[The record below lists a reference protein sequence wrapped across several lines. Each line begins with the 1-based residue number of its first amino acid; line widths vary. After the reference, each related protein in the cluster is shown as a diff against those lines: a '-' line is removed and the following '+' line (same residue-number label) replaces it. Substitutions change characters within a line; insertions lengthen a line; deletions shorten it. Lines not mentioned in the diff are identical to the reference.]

1 LRAARR
7 TCHTPEQA
15 MTTQDQTARA
25 YRFHGVSFNP
35 IDRSTHSFDRG
46 GLDAELAD
54 PAVFSWVDIEG
65 PDIAPMNEVMRKMGI
80 DLVLV
85 SHFDE
90 PEVLPRIVER
100 LDCLAFYLY
109 PIYEPERYLDT
120 GRTPEAVAFARMI
133 LVVGADFVIT
143 YHQRSLDVVEEVKGS
158 CVDSFHLAGKTPG
171 FITFLFLQHCL
182 YDYAHVNLANDN
194 FLDLLQAHEDGEK
207 NDQGIATAGQN
218 ILTLKKLA
226 ASLHIV
232 LMLLGTKRNRFIS
245 DDSRNTFREMLGTAQ
260 SVRAAVDS
268 SRDMLDGILHDI
280 QAAAAN
286 RTSQIMNV
294 LTIVSAIMLPLTLMV
309 GVYGMNFEYMPGVTV
324 HWGFWALMVGMVTLA
339 CTLLATFRRLGWL
352 GGQRSQERA
361 AKRR

>member
-1 LRAARR
+1 
-7 TCHTPEQA
+7 
-15 MTTQDQTARA
+15 MTSQDTTTRA

-35 IDRSTHSFDRG
+35 IDRTTRDFGRD

-100 LDCLAFYLY
+100 SDCVAFYLY
-109 PIYEPERYLDT
+109 PIYEPERNLDT
-120 GRTPEAVAFARMI
+120 RRTPEAIAFARMI

-143 YHQRSLDVVEEVKGS
+143 YHQRPLHLVEEVKGS
-158 CVDSFHLAGKTPG
+158 CVDSFRLAGKTPG
-171 FITFLFLQHCL
+171 FITFLFLQRCL

-194 FLDLLQAHEDGEK
+194 FLDVIQAHVDAESSE
-207 NDQGIATAGQN
+207 QGIAVAGLN

-286 RTSQIMNV
+286 RTSEIMHV
-294 LTIVSAIMLPLTLMV
+294 LTVVSAIMLPLTLIA
-309 GVYGMNFEYMPGVTV
+309 GIYGMNFEYIPELKLPWGYFGVL
-324 HWGFWALMVGMVTLA
+324 GLMVTIA
-339 CTLLATFRRLGWL
+339 TLLLLAFRRLGWL
-352 GGQRSQERA
+352 GGHRPQHRSK
-361 AKRR
+361 KRR

>member
-1 LRAARR
+1 
-7 TCHTPEQA
+7 
-15 MTTQDQTARA
+15 MTTQDPTARA

-35 IDRSTHSFDRG
+35 IDRSTRSFGRD
-46 GLDAELAD
+46 GLDGELAD

-85 SHFDE
+85 SHFDK

-100 LDCLAFYLY
+100 TDCLAFYLY
-109 PIYEPERYLDT
+109 PIYEPERFLDT
-120 GRTPEAVAFARMI
+120 RLTPEAITFARMI

-143 YHQRSLDVVEEVKGS
+143 YHQRPLDVVEEVKDS
-158 CVDSFHLAGKTPG
+158 CVDSFRLAGKTPG
-171 FITFLFLQHCL
+171 FVTFLFLQRCL

-194 FLDLLQAHEDGEK
+194 FLDLLQTRAGAARSE
-207 NDQGIATAGQN
+207 QGIAVAGQN

-226 ASLHIV
+226 ASLLIV

-260 SVRAAVDS
+260 AVRAAVDS

-286 RTSQIMNV
+286 RTSEIVHV
-294 LTIVSAIMLPLTLMV
+294 LTVVSAVIMPLTLIV

-324 HWGFWALMVGMVTLA
+324 PWGFWALMVGMATLA
-339 CTLLATFRRLGWL
+339 GTLLVSFRLLGWL

-361 AKRR
+361 GKRR

>member
-1 LRAARR
+1 
-7 TCHTPEQA
+7 
-15 MTTQDQTARA
+15 MTTNAELPQP
-25 YRFHGVSFNP
+25 YRFYGMSFNP
-35 IDRSTHSFDRG
+35 SDRSTRAFGRD
-46 GLDAELAD
+46 GLDHELAD
-54 PAVFSWVDIEG
+54 PGVFSWVDIEG
-65 PDIAPMNEVMRKMGI
+65 PEIGPMNDVMRKMGI

-85 SHFDE
+85 SHFDQ

-100 LDCLAFYLY
+100 SDCLAFYLY
-109 PIYEPERYLDT
+109 PIYAPERYLDT
-120 GRTPEAVAFARMI
+120 GRTPEAIAFARMI
-133 LVVGADFVIT
+133 MVVGGDFIIT
-143 YHQRSLDVVEEVKGS
+143 YHQRPLDVVEEVKGS
-158 CVDSFHLAGKTPG
+158 CVDSFRLAGKTPG

-194 FLDLLQAHEDGEK
+194 FLDLLQAHDGAARSE
-207 NDQGIATAGQN
+207 QGIAVAGQN

-294 LTIVSAIMLPLTLMV
+294 LTVVSAIMLPLTLLA
-309 GVYGMNFEYMPGVTV
+309 GIYGMNFENMPELKWSWGYFAVLGVMATIGLGLV
-324 HWGFWALMVGMVTLA
+324 TIFW
-339 CTLLATFRRLGWL
+339 RLGWL
-352 GGQRSQERA
+352 GGRRSEERSG
-361 AKRR
+361 KRR

>member
-1 LRAARR
+1 
-7 TCHTPEQA
+7 
-15 MTTQDQTARA
+15 MTTQTEIPRP
-25 YRFHGVSFNP
+25 YTFYGVSFSP
-35 IDRSTHSFDRG
+35 ADRSTRTFGRD
-46 GLDAELAD
+46 GLDRELAD

-65 PDIAPMNEVMRKMGI
+65 PDIAPMNEVVRKMGI
-80 DLVLV
+80 DLVLF
-85 SHFDE
+85 SHFDK

-100 LDCLAFYLY
+100 NDCLAFYLY
-109 PIYEPERYLDT
+109 PIYAPERYLDT
-120 GRTPEAVAFARMI
+120 RQTPEDVAFARM
-133 LVVGADFVIT
+133 LMVVGGDFVIT
-143 YHQRSLDVVEEVKGS
+143 YHQRPLDVVEEVKES
-158 CVDSFHLAGKTPG
+158 CIDSFRLAGKTPG
-171 FITFLFLQHCL
+171 FITFLFLQRCL

-194 FLDLLQAHEDGEK
+194 FLDLLQSHSDGERSE
-207 NDQGIATAGQN
+207 QGIATAGHN

-294 LTIVSAIMLPLTLMV
+294 LTVVSAIMLPLTLIA
-309 GVYGMNFEYMPGVTV
+309 GIYGMNFEYIPELKLPWGYFGVLGVMATIGLGLV
-324 HWGFWALMVGMVTLA
+324 TTFW
-339 CTLLATFRRLGWL
+339 RLGWL
-352 GGQRSQERA
+352 GGRRSEQRSA
-361 AKRR
+361 RRR

>member
-1 LRAARR
+1 MS
-7 TCHTPEQA
+7 TTPELLQP
-15 MTTQDQTARA
+15 
-25 YRFHGVSFNP
+25 YRFYGMSFNP
-35 IDRSTHSFDRG
+35 SDRSTREFGRDDLDR
-46 GLDAELAD
+46 ELAD

-65 PDIAPMNEVMRKMGI
+65 PEIAPMNDVMRKMGI

-85 SHFDE
+85 SHFDL

-100 LDCLAFYLY
+100 SDCLAFYLY

-120 GRTPEAVAFARMI
+120 GRTPEAIAFARMI
-133 LVVGADFVIT
+133 MVVGGDFIIT
-143 YHQRSLDVVEEVKGS
+143 YHQRSLDVVEAVKAS
-158 CVDSFHLAGKTPG
+158 CIDSFRLAGKTPG
-171 FITFLFLQHCL
+171 FITFLFLQHAL

-194 FLDLLQAHEDGEK
+194 FLDLLQTHEDGER

-245 DDSRNTFREMLGTAQ
+245 DDSRNTFREMLSTAQ

-280 QAAAAN
+280 QAVAAN
-286 RTSQIMNV
+286 RTSEIMHV
-294 LTIVSAIMLPLTLMV
+294 LTVVSAIMLPLTLIV
-309 GVYGMNFEYMPGVTV
+309 GVYGMNFEYMPGVAV
-324 HWGFWALMVGMVTLA
+324 HWGFWALMLGMAALA
-339 CTLLATFRRLGWL
+339 GALLTAFRFLGWL
-352 GGQRSQERA
+352 GGQRSQQRSG
-361 AKRR
+361 KRR